1 MPKGKKI
8 TLKEK
13 NENTVIG
20 GGEKDSKPCIIEYS
34 KYTETIAK
42 QEVSSG
48 TLINYTTN
56 VTVDRY
62 IDHHRVYPFKINN
75 KYVQRFGQ

>member
-1 MPKGKKI
+1 MTHEDMPKGKKI

-42 QEVSSG
+42 
-48 TLINYTTN
+48 
-56 VTVDRY
+56 
-62 IDHHRVYPFKINN
+62 
-75 KYVQRFGQ
+75 